1 MGERSTLRLM
11 DVANY
16 LLKYGLGGIIV
27 AVIVVIVT
35 GLVKSPLKKIAV
47 AKAEEKGVDKEV
59 FTRWLALIPLALA
72 FVGAVVNVSA
82 VNGWA
87 NPFLEGFDW
96 KTTAVEAAAAWGV
109 AVAFYENGSLFL
121 KSLKGG
127 NASSSGAATKA
138 TVAGTSKSVAKA
150 KAKVDTLSS
159 QLAKAQEVLI
169 NEEAEEKRKA
179 DAVAKAKADA
189 EAAAQKA
196 AAEAEAARLKAEQE
210 AKAKDLAAK
219 KAQLES
225 LEKQREGLLKEINGN
240 TAETIN

>member
-1 MGERSTLRLM
+1 M

-16 LLKYGLGGIIV
+16 LLKYGLGGVIV

-35 GLVKSPLKKIAV
+35 GLLKSPLKKVAV

-59 FTRWLALIPLALA
+59 FTRWLALIPLFLA

-82 VNGWA
+82 CNGWA

-121 KSLKGG
+121 KSLKSGKTST
-127 NASSSGAATKA
+127 SSSGSAITAKSS
-138 TVAGTSKSVAKA
+138 VAGTSKSVVKA
-150 KAKVDTLSS
+150 KAKVESLSS
-159 QLAKAQEVLI
+159 QLAKAQETLI

-179 DAVAKAKADA
+179 DAVAKAKAEA

-210 AKAKDLAAK
+210 AKAKEIAAK

-225 LEKQREGLLKEINGN
+225 LEKQREGLLKEINGSN
-240 TAETIN
+240 TETIN